1 MEVREEREDEGR
13 RTKRKGRK
21 MRVRRASQVGEKEG
35 GILTKNLALHKGPFR
50 DTFIAYFTEKVGHK
64 SQM

>member
-1 MEVREEREDEGR
+1 
-13 RTKRKGRK
+13 

-50 DTFIAYFTEKVGHK
+50 DTFIAYFTEKAGHK
-64 SQM
+64 SQML